1 MHCKEEISKE
11 KEMDSQFKIKKCKKI
26 TKDLWNDVIKITSSK
41 LQKS

>member
-11 KEMDSQFKIKKCKKI
+11 KEMDSQFKKI